1 MRLQVLGCSGGIGG
15 SISGPVVGERAG
27 DRAMDE
33 AIANA
38 ARRPVGQGGLIERRR
53 EPALI
58 AAGAMAGAQAQ
69 AAAAELP
76 DGRATITNVPAGP
89 GLHPG
94 SGMRMFRRADQ
105 LRTSSF
111 LLDDDILIDAGTGV
125 EDLTVPELARIDHVF
140 LSHSHLDHICA
151 LPLMI
156 DSVGGSRK
164 KPLVVHALQ
173 ETIDALKAHI
183 FNWVIWPDFT
193 EIPHYERPWMVF
205 EPLTVGTAV
214 TLGDRRI
221 RPIAANHTVPAIGFH
236 LSSPGGSIVYSG
248 DTWPNAEFWRTI
260 NGIRDLKYLIIENAF
275 SNKEQDLAITAKHLY
290 PIQLS
295 QELANL
301 RVEPQILITHLKPSD
316 RELIAQEINAWAGR
330 FEPTILE
337 TGQTLEI

>member
-15 SISGPVVGERAG
+15 SIGRPVVGERAG
-27 DRAMDE
+27 DREVDE
-33 AIANA
+33 AIATASRRA
-38 ARRPVGQGGLIERRR
+38 AGQGGLMDRRR
-53 EPALI
+53 MPAL
-58 AAGAMAGAQAQ
+58 
-69 AAAAELP
+69 AAAAVSGIHDDPAESLTGP
-76 DGRATITNVPAGP
+76 ITEVHAGP
-89 GLHPG
+89 GLHRG
-94 SGMRMFRRADQ
+94 SGARMFRRADQ

-205 EPLTVGTAV
+205 EPIAVGTAV

-221 RPIAANHTVPAIGFH
+221 RPIAANHTVPAVGYH
-236 LSSPGGSIVYSG
+236 LSSPAGSIVYSG

-260 NGIRDLKYLIIENAF
+260 NGIRDLN
-275 SNKEQDLAITAKHLY
+275 
-290 PIQLS
+290 
-295 QELANL
+295 
-301 RVEPQILITHLKPSD
+301 
-316 RELIAQEINAWAGR
+316 
-330 FEPTILE
+330 
-337 TGQTLEI
+337 